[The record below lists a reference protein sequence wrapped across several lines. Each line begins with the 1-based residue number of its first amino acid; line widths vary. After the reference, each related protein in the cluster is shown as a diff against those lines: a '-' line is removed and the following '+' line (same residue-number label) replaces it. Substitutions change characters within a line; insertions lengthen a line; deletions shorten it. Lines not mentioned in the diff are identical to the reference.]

1 MLSEHQQN
9 INTDL
14 CDIYVDIFV
23 VPNYVDDV
31 HVYHS
36 TGKRSTQTLTIFDNS
51 VVLVNVD
58 KLLLM
63 SKSTG
68 APANGLQGLGRL
80 VGGGR
85 KV

>member
-1 MLSEHQQN
+1 MLMLFSS
-9 INTDL
+9 IA
-14 CDIYVDIFV
+14 
-23 VPNYVDDV
+23 DDV
-31 HVYHS
+31 QVYHS
-36 TGKRSTQTLTIFDNS
+36 TGKRSKRTLTIFDNFA
-51 VVLVNVD
+51 VLVNVD

-63 SKSTG
+63 SKFTG

>member
-1 MLSEHQQN
+1 MTLLSEHQQN

-14 CDIYVDIFV
+14 CVNFV
-23 VPNYVDDV
+23 VPNFVDDV